1 VPVISKLFR
10 IVFNSDIFC
19 RILSPILMPHPYG
32 IIIHE
37 ASDIGRRV
45 TIMQQVTLGGK
56 NLGVN
61 EAPVI
66 EDDVYIG
73 AGAKV
78 LGAVH
83 IGRGAIVG
91 ANAVV
96 TRDVPAH
103 ATVVGFNRVIEDVRY
118 SRLPVAD
125 EREIDEEPVRDRLR
139 A

>member
-1 VPVISKLFR
+1 
-10 IVFNSDIFC
+10 
-19 RILSPILMPHPYG
+19 
-32 IIIHE
+32 
-37 ASDIGRRV
+37 
-45 TIMQQVTLGGK
+45 MQQVTLGGK